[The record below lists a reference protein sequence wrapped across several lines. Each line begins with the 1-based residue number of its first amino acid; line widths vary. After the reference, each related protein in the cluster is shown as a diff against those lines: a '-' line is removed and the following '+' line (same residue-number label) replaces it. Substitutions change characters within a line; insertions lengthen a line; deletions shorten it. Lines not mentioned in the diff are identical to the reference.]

1 MQRIVAELIE
11 RIGFADTMELVRR
24 WGNRRLD
31 VPMKVAPG
39 DPLALTLGLEGAQR
53 LVQHYAGQRLE
64 LPAEKRAMR
73 DHRDEA
79 IFAES
84 ATMSQEA
91 LGLRWGLTRQG
102 VGAVLRRMRER
113 RPQQVAGIQTGHASG
128 KSAP

>member
-1 MQRIVAELIE
+1 MQRVLTDLIAK
-11 RIGFADTMELVRR
+11 IGFPDTMELVRR

-39 DPLALTLGLEGAQR
+39 DPLALILGIESAQR

-79 IFAES
+79 IFRES
-84 ATMSQEA
+84 ETASQEA

-113 RPQQVAGIQTGHASG
+113 PPQQVATGERLPKPG
-128 KSAP
+128 ESAA